1 MSFTLSADDVRVDEG
16 HILRAR
22 LRNANGDLVDSELD
36 LDHVLGNDGGHFQW
50 GGAGFSGSAQDV
62 TFTIEGE
69 AQAPILRARLN
80 DGQGNL
86 VDRDVNLGE
95 RIGNNDGQFHF
106 Q

>member
-1 MSFTLSADDVRVDEG
+1 MSFALSADDVRVDEG

-22 LRNANGDLVDSELD
+22 LRNGNGDLVDSELD
-36 LDHVLGNDGGHFQW
+36 LDHVLGNDGGRFQW
-50 GGAGFSGSAQDV
+50 GGEGFSGSAEDV